1 MLHGS
6 MDFEKPPSRLSV
18 IELPGSDIQKEG
30 YLKKLKVKVYVQLI
44 KFIECVG
51 KYRY

>member
-6 MDFEKPPSRLSV
+6 MDSIPPSRLSV

-30 YLKKLKVKVYVQLI
+30 YLKKLKVKVLCTI
-44 KFIECVG
+44 D
-51 KYRY
+51 